1 VSSHKGADA
10 VACRSGSS
18 LSPASPS
25 RDSWTPC
32 VDWAAVAP
40 QLVLAPPPCRD
51 SHRIAA
57 PISLLKHCKVKV
69 QTTLVASRRN
79 QGGPLDD
86 AVGSTKSATYMWP
99 AISVREAKWHNMCNT
114 SKISGPIRPIHS
126 LAVSAGHSCAR
137 ASDWNRRPQQPHASS
152 VRSDGQPLKD
162 HSQLSC

>member
-99 AISVREAKWHNMCNT
+99 AIGVREAKWHKYLQLQQNLWTYPPDPLPCGVSRAFLCT
-114 SKISGPIRPIHS
+114 CIRLESK
-126 LAVSAGHSCAR
+126 
-137 ASDWNRRPQQPHASS
+137 PQQPHASS